1 MQFHARTEEPHKKRT
16 DFKNLLQ
23 MFPYVWAFRWR
34 VLIALGCLVIA
45 KVATVAVPLILKRI
59 VDALDVEAS
68 LLVLPLG
75 FLLAYG
81 ALRLTTAIFN
91 ELRDVLFAR
100 VRYRA
105 IQNLSTRVLEHL
117 HNLSLRFH
125 LERQTG
131 SITRDLERGTQSLSS
146 IINYMV
152 FIIVPTFVE
161 LGLVAAILLGAY
173 ALKFSVAT
181 LITIVIYISFT
192 LLVTNWR
199 MRYRHEMNRL
209 DSKANSIAVDSL
221 LNYETVKYFNN
232 ERYELSRYGE
242 TLSQW
247 ENAAVKSITTMSML
261 NFGQAFI
268 VAIGVTI
275 IMIFAAGGVADGSM
289 TLGDLVLVNALMLQL
304 FVPLNT
310 LGIVYRQIT
319 YSLADMDM
327 LVKLL
332 QKDTEIK
339 DAPEA
344 TSLDVNAAQIEF
356 DDVSFSYNQDREI
369 LRDVSLT
376 IPSGHKVAVVGA
388 SGAGK
393 STVARLLFRFY
404 DVTEGAVRIDGQDVR
419 ECTQQSLHEN
429 IAVVPQDTVLFNESI
444 YFNIQYAKPGASK
457 EEIEQAARLANI
469 HDFIEQLP
477 QQYETIVGERG
488 LKLSGGEKQRVAIA
502 RAVLKNP
509 RIVIFDEATSSL
521 DSQSESMILNAMQ
534 EVTQGV
540 TTLVIAHRL
549 STIVDADSIYV
560 FDHGRVVESGSHREL
575 LAKQGIY
582 ANMWALQQEERLAE
596 DMTHD
601 GAESMAENVTENI
614 TSEDGVLPR

>member
-1 MQFHARTEEPHKKRT
+1 MQFRSRTEEPHKQRT
-16 DFKNLLQ
+16 DFKNLLK
-23 MFPYVWAFRWR
+23 MFPYIWAYRWR
-34 VLIALGCLVIA
+34 VLIALGCLIIA

-59 VDALDVEAS
+59 VDSLDVEAS
-68 LLVLPLG
+68 LLLLPLG
-75 FLLAYG
+75 LLLAYG

-105 IQNLSTRVLEHL
+105 IQKLSTRVLEHL
-117 HNLSLRFH
+117 HNLPLRFH

-161 LGLVAAILLGAY
+161 LGLVAIILLGAY

-181 LITIVIYISFT
+181 LITVILYIGFT

-199 MRYRHEMNRL
+199 MKYRHEMNRL
-209 DSKANSIAVDSL
+209 DSQASSIAVDSL

-268 VAIGVTI
+268 IAIGVTI

-332 QKDTEIK
+332 QKDIEIK
-339 DAPEA
+339 D
-344 TSLDVNAAQIEF
+344 LHNAETLKVSAAKIEF
-356 DDVSFSYNQDREI
+356 DDVSFSYNEDREI
-369 LRDVSLT
+369 LHDVSIT
-376 IPSGHKVAVVGA
+376 IPSGHKVAVVGP

-393 STVARLLFRFY
+393 STIARLLFRFY
-404 DVTEGAVRIDGQDVR
+404 DVSKGSVRIDDQDVR

-444 YFNIQYAKPGASK
+444 YFNIQYAKPGATK
-457 EEIEQAARLANI
+457 EEIEQAAKLANI
-469 HDFIEQLP
+469 HDFIEKLP

-488 LKLSGGEKQRVAIA
+488 LKLSGGEKQRIAIA

-560 FDHGRVVESGSHREL
+560 FDQGRMIESGSHREL
-575 LAKQGIY
+575 LALKGTY

-596 DMTHD
+596 KSI
-601 GAESMAENVTENI
+601 EQS
-614 TSEDGVLPR
+614 VLELDPI

>member
-1 MQFHARTEEPHKKRT
+1 MQFHARTEEPNKQRT

-23 MFPYVWAFRWR
+23 MFPYLWAYRWR
-34 VLIALGCLVIA
+34 VLIALACLVIA

-59 VDALDVEAS
+59 VDSLDVEAS
-68 LLVLPLG
+68 LLLLPLG
-75 FLLAYG
+75 LLLAYG

-105 IQNLSTRVLEHL
+105 ILKLSTRVLEHL
-117 HNLSLRFH
+117 HNLPLRFH

-161 LGLVAAILLGAY
+161 LGLVAAILLSAY

-181 LITIVIYISFT
+181 LITIILYILFT

-199 MRYRHEMNRL
+199 MQYRHEMNRL
-209 DSKANSIAVDSL
+209 DSQANSIAVDSL

-268 VAIGVTI
+268 IAIGVTI

-339 DAPEA
+339 DAPDA
-344 TSLDVNAAQIEF
+344 KQLAVSAAQIEF
-356 DDVSFSYNQDREI
+356 DNVSFSYNQDREI
-369 LRDVSLT
+369 LRNVSIV

-404 DVTEGAVRIDGQDVR
+404 DVTEGAVRIDGQDLR

-444 YFNIQYAKPGASK
+444 FFNIQYAKPGASK

-560 FDHGRVVESGSHREL
+560 FDHGQVVESGNHRKL
-575 LAKQGIY
+575 LAQQGIY
-582 ANMWALQQEERLAE
+582 ANMWALQQEERIAE
-596 DMTHD
+596 KA
-601 GAESMAENVTENI
+601 AEQQV
-614 TSEDGVLPR
+614 

>member
-1 MQFHARTEEPHKKRT
+1 MQFHARTEEPHKQRT

-23 MFPYVWAFRWR
+23 MFPYVWAYRWR
-34 VLIALGCLVIA
+34 VLIALACLVIA

-59 VDALDVEAS
+59 VDSLDVEAS
-68 LLVLPLG
+68 LLLLPLG
-75 FLLAYG
+75 LLLAYG
-81 ALRLTTAIFN
+81 ALRLTTALFN

-105 IQNLSTRVLEHL
+105 IQKLSTRVLEHL

-125 LERQTG
+125 IERQTG

-181 LITIVIYISFT
+181 LITIILYIGFT

-199 MRYRHEMNRL
+199 MKYRHEMNRL
-209 DSKANSIAVDSL
+209 DSQANSIAVDSL

-268 VAIGVTI
+268 IAIGVTI
-275 IMIFAAGGVADGSM
+275 IMIFAAGGVADGNM

-339 DAPEA
+339 DAPNA
-344 TSLDVNAAQIEF
+344 KPLKVSAAQIEF
-356 DDVSFSYNQDREI
+356 DKVSFSYSQDREI
-369 LRDVSLT
+369 LRDVSIT
-376 IPSGHKVAVVGA
+376 IPSGHKVAVVGP

-393 STVARLLFRFY
+393 STIARLLFRFY
-404 DVTEGAVRIDGQDVR
+404 DVSEGAVRIDGQDVR

-457 EEIEQAARLANI
+457 EEIEQAAKLANI

-575 LAKQGIY
+575 LAQQGIY
-582 ANMWALQQEERLAE
+582 ANMWALQQEECIAQDLESADKAAE
-596 DMTHD
+596 LK
-601 GAESMAENVTENI
+601 V
-614 TSEDGVLPR
+614 

>member
-1 MQFHARTEEPHKKRT
+1 MQFHARTEEPHKQRT

-23 MFPYVWAFRWR
+23 MFPYVWAYRWR
-34 VLIALGCLVIA
+34 VLIALACLVIA

-59 VDALDVEAS
+59 VDSLDVEAS
-68 LLVLPLG
+68 LLLLPLG
-75 FLLAYG
+75 LLLAYG
-81 ALRLTTAIFN
+81 ALRLTTALFN

-105 IQNLSTRVLEHL
+105 IQKLSTRVLEHL

-125 LERQTG
+125 IERQTG

-181 LITIVIYISFT
+181 LITIILYIGFT

-199 MRYRHEMNRL
+199 MKYRHEMNRL
-209 DSKANSIAVDSL
+209 DSQANSIAVDSL

-261 NFGQAFI
+261 NFGQAVI
-268 VAIGVTI
+268 IAIGVTI
-275 IMIFAAGGVADGSM
+275 IMIFAAGGVADGNM

-339 DAPEA
+339 DAHEA
-344 TSLDVNAAQIEF
+344 KVLEVCAAQIEF
-356 DDVSFSYNQDREI
+356 DKVSFSYNQDREI
-369 LRDVSLT
+369 LRDVSLI
-376 IPSGHKVAVVGA
+376 IPSGHKVAVVGP

-404 DVTEGAVRIDGQDVR
+404 DVSEGAVRIDGQDVR

-457 EEIEQAARLANI
+457 EEIEHAAKLANI

-509 RIVIFDEATSSL
+509 RIIIFDEATSSL

-560 FDHGRVVESGSHREL
+560 FDRGRVVESGSHREL
-575 LAKQGIY
+575 LALQGIY
-582 ANMWALQQEERLAE
+582 ANMWALQQKERIAQDKEAE
-596 DMTHD
+596 LK
-601 GAESMAENVTENI
+601 V
-614 TSEDGVLPR
+614 

>member
-1 MQFHARTEEPHKKRT
+1 MQFHARTEEPHKQRT
-16 DFKNLLQ
+16 DFKNLMQ
-23 MFPYVWAFRWR
+23 MFPYLWAYRWR
-34 VLIALGCLVIA
+34 VLIALACLVIA

-59 VDALDVEAS
+59 VDTLDVEAS
-68 LLVLPLG
+68 LLLLPLG
-75 FLLAYG
+75 LLLAYG
-81 ALRLTTAIFN
+81 ALRLTTALFN

-105 IQNLSTRVLEHL
+105 IQKLSTRVLEHL
-117 HNLSLRFH
+117 HNLPLRFH

-161 LGLVAAILLGAY
+161 LGLVAVILLSAY
-173 ALKFSVAT
+173 ALKFSLAT
-181 LITIVIYISFT
+181 LVTIVLYISFT

-199 MRYRHEMNRL
+199 MKYRHEMNRL
-209 DSKANSIAVDSL
+209 DSQANSIAVDSL

-268 VAIGVTI
+268 IAIGVTI
-275 IMIFAAGGVADGSM
+275 IMIFAAGGVTDGSM

-339 DAPEA
+339 DAQDA
-344 TSLDVNAAQIEF
+344 KQLTVSAAQIEF
-356 DDVSFSYNQDREI
+356 DKVSFSYNQDREI
-369 LRDVSLT
+369 LRDVSIT

-393 STVARLLFRFY
+393 STIARLLFRFY
-404 DVTEGAVRIDGQDVR
+404 DVTDGVVRIDGQDVR
-419 ECTQQSLHEN
+419 SCTQQSLHEN

-444 YFNIQYAKPGASK
+444 YFNIQYAKPGATK

-469 HDFIEQLP
+469 HDFIEKLP
-477 QQYETIVGERG
+477 QGYETIVGERG
-488 LKLSGGEKQRVAIA
+488 LKLSGGEKQRIAIA

-560 FDHGRVVESGSHREL
+560 FDHGQVVESGNHREL
-575 LAKQGIY
+575 LAQQGIY
-582 ANMWALQQEERLAE
+582 ANMWALQQEEREAE
-596 DMTHD
+596 K
-601 GAESMAENVTENI
+601 AVESEV
-614 TSEDGVLPR
+614 

>member
-105 IQNLSTRVLEHL
+105 IQNLSTRVLQHL
-117 HNLSLRFH
+117 HNLPLRFH
-125 LERQTG
+125 LERKTG

-161 LGLVAAILLGAY
+161 LGLVAIILLGAY

-181 LITIVIYISFT
+181 LITIVLYISFT

-199 MRYRHEMNRL
+199 MKYRHEMNRL

-268 VAIGVTI
+268 IAIGVTI
-275 IMIFAAGGVADGSM
+275 IMIFAAGGVADGNM

-344 TSLDVNAAQIEF
+344 TSLDVNAAHIEF
-356 DDVSFSYNQDREI
+356 DNVSFSYNEDREI

-393 STVARLLFRFY
+393 STIARLLFRFY
-404 DVTEGAVRIDGQDVR
+404 DVSGGAVRIDGQDVR
-419 ECTQQSLHEN
+419 QCTQQSLHEN

-477 QQYETIVGERG
+477 QQYATVVGERG

-560 FDHGRVVESGSHREL
+560 FDHGQVVESGSHREL

-582 ANMWALQQEERLAE
+582 ANMWALQQEERIAQE
-596 DMTHD
+596 VVDK
-601 GAESMAENVTENI
+601 ASV
-614 TSEDGVLPR
+614 

>member
-1 MQFHARTEEPHKKRT
+1 MQFHARTEEPHKQRT

-23 MFPYVWAFRWR
+23 MFPYLWAYRWR
-34 VLIALGCLVIA
+34 VLIALACLVIA

-59 VDALDVEAS
+59 VDSLDVEAS
-68 LLVLPLG
+68 LLLLPLG
-75 FLLAYG
+75 LLLAYG

-105 IQNLSTRVLEHL
+105 ILKLSTRVLEHL
-117 HNLSLRFH
+117 HNLPLRFH

-161 LGLVAAILLGAY
+161 LGLVAAILLSAY

-181 LITIVIYISFT
+181 LITIILYILFT

-199 MRYRHEMNRL
+199 MQYRHEMNRL
-209 DSKANSIAVDSL
+209 DSQANSIAVDSL

-268 VAIGVTI
+268 IAIGVTI

-327 LVKLL
+327 FVKLL
-332 QKDTEIK
+332 QNDTDIQYAP
-339 DAPEA
+339 DAKQLA
-344 TSLDVNAAQIEF
+344 VSAAQIEF
-356 DDVSFSYNQDREI
+356 DNVSFSYNQDREI
-369 LRDVSLT
+369 LRNVSIV

-404 DVTEGAVRIDGQDVR
+404 DVTEGAVRIDGQDLR

-444 YFNIQYAKPGASK
+444 FFNIQYAKPGASK

-560 FDHGRVVESGSHREL
+560 FDHGQVVESGNHRKL
-575 LAKQGIY
+575 LAQQGIY
-582 ANMWALQQEERLAE
+582 ANMWALQQEERIAE
-596 DMTHD
+596 KA
-601 GAESMAENVTENI
+601 AEQQV
-614 TSEDGVLPR
+614 

>member
-1 MQFHARTEEPHKKRT
+1 MQFHARTEEPHKQRT

-23 MFPYVWAFRWR
+23 MFPYVWAYRWR
-34 VLIALGCLVIA
+34 VLIALACLVIA

-59 VDALDVEAS
+59 VDSLNVEAS
-68 LLVLPLG
+68 LLLLPLG
-75 FLLAYG
+75 LLLAYG
-81 ALRLTTAIFN
+81 ALRLTTALFN

-105 IQNLSTRVLEHL
+105 IQKLSTRVLEHL

-125 LERQTG
+125 IERQTG

-181 LITIVIYISFT
+181 LITIILYIGFT

-199 MRYRHEMNRL
+199 MKYRHEMNRL
-209 DSKANSIAVDSL
+209 DSQANSIAVDSL

-261 NFGQAFI
+261 NFGQAVI
-268 VAIGVTI
+268 IAIGVTI
-275 IMIFAAGGVADGSM
+275 IMIFAAGGVADGNM

-339 DAPEA
+339 DAHGAKVLEV
-344 TSLDVNAAQIEF
+344 SAAQIEF
-356 DDVSFSYNQDREI
+356 DKVSFSYNQDREI

-376 IPSGHKVAVVGA
+376 IPSGHKVAVVGP

-404 DVTEGAVRIDGQDVR
+404 DVSEGVVRIDGQDVR

-457 EEIEQAARLANI
+457 EEIEQAAKLANI

-509 RIVIFDEATSSL
+509 RIIIFDEATSSL

-560 FDHGRVVESGSHREL
+560 FDRGRVVESGSHREL
-575 LAKQGIY
+575 LALQGIY
-582 ANMWALQQEERLAE
+582 ANMWALQQEERIAQDKEAE
-596 DMTHD
+596 LK
-601 GAESMAENVTENI
+601 V
-614 TSEDGVLPR
+614 

>member
-1 MQFHARTEEPHKKRT
+1 MQFHARTEEPHKQRT
-16 DFKNLLQ
+16 DFKNLLR
-23 MFPYVWAFRWR
+23 MFPYVWAYRWR
-34 VLIALGCLVIA
+34 VLIALACLVIA

-59 VDALDVEAS
+59 VDSLDVEAS
-68 LLVLPLG
+68 LLLLPLG
-75 FLLAYG
+75 LLLAYG
-81 ALRLTTAIFN
+81 ALRLTTALFN

-105 IQNLSTRVLEHL
+105 IQKLSTRVLEHL

-125 LERQTG
+125 IERQTG

-181 LITIVIYISFT
+181 LITIILYIGFT

-199 MRYRHEMNRL
+199 MKYRHEMNRL
-209 DSKANSIAVDSL
+209 DSQANSIAVDSL

-268 VAIGVTI
+268 IAIGVTI
-275 IMIFAAGGVADGSM
+275 IMIFAAGGVADGNM

-339 DAPEA
+339 DAPNA
-344 TSLDVNAAQIEF
+344 KPLKISAAQIEF
-356 DDVSFSYNQDREI
+356 DKVSFSYNQDREI
-369 LRDVSLT
+369 LRDVSIT
-376 IPSGHKVAVVGA
+376 IPSGHKVAVVGP

-393 STVARLLFRFY
+393 STIARLLFRFY
-404 DVTEGAVRIDGQDVR
+404 DVSEGAVRIDGQDVR

-457 EEIEQAARLANI
+457 EEIEQAAKLANI

-549 STIVDADSIYV
+549 STI
-560 FDHGRVVESGSHREL
+560 
-575 LAKQGIY
+575 
-582 ANMWALQQEERLAE
+582 
-596 DMTHD
+596 
-601 GAESMAENVTENI
+601 
-614 TSEDGVLPR
+614 

>member
-1 MQFHARTEEPHKKRT
+1 MQFHARTEEPHKQRT

-23 MFPYVWAFRWR
+23 MFPYVWAYRWR
-34 VLIALGCLVIA
+34 VLIALTCLVLA
-45 KVATVAVPLILKRI
+45 KMATVAVPLVLKRI
-59 VDALDVEAS
+59 VDSLDIEAS
-68 LLVLPLG
+68 LLILPLG
-75 FLLAYG
+75 LLLAYG
-81 ALRLTTAIFN
+81 ALRLTTALFN

-105 IQNLSTRVLEHL
+105 IQKLSTRVLEHL
-117 HNLSLRFH
+117 HNLPLRFH

-152 FIIVPTFVE
+152 FIIIPTFVE

-173 ALKFSVAT
+173 ALKFSLVT
-181 LITIVIYISFT
+181 LLTVIAYISFT

-199 MRYRHEMNRL
+199 MQYRHEMNRL

-247 ENAAVKSITTMSML
+247 ENAAVKSITTMSIL
-261 NFGQAFI
+261 NFGQAVI
-268 VAIGVTI
+268 IAIGVTI
-275 IMIFAAGGVADGSM
+275 IMIFAAGGVTAGNM

-332 QKDTEIK
+332 KKDTEIK
-339 DAPEA
+339 DADDAE
-344 TSLDVNAAQIEF
+344 TLNVSAANIEF
-356 DDVSFSYNQDREI
+356 DNVSFAYNQDREI
-369 LRDVSLT
+369 LYDVSIT
-376 IPSGHKVAVVGA
+376 IPSGHKVAVVGP

-393 STVARLLFRFY
+393 STIARLLFRFY
-404 DVTEGAVRIDGQDVR
+404 DVTAGVVRIDGQDVR

-444 YFNIQYAKPGASK
+444 FFNIQYAKPHATR
-457 EEIEQAARLANI
+457 EEIEQAAKLANI
-469 HDFIEQLP
+469 HEFIEQLP
-477 QQYETIVGERG
+477 QQYETVVGERG
-488 LKLSGGEKQRVAIA
+488 LKLSGGEKQRIAIA

-509 RIVIFDEATSSL
+509 RILIFDEATSSL
-521 DSQSESMILNAMQ
+521 DSQSENMILNAMK
-534 EVTQGV
+534 EVTKGV

-560 FDHGRVVESGSHREL
+560 FDQGRIVESGNHREL
-575 LAKQGIY
+575 LEQQGIY
-582 ANMWALQQEERLAE
+582 ANMWALQQEERAAE
-596 DMTHD
+596 KII
-601 GAESMAENVTENI
+601 ENV
-614 TSEDGVLPR
+614 V

>member
-1 MQFHARTEEPHKKRT
+1 MQFHARTEEPHKQRT

-23 MFPYVWAFRWR
+23 MFPYLWAYRWR
-34 VLIALGCLVIA
+34 VLIALACLVIA

-59 VDALDVEAS
+59 VDSLDVEAS
-68 LLVLPLG
+68 LLLLPLG
-75 FLLAYG
+75 LLLAYG

-105 IQNLSTRVLEHL
+105 ILKLSTRVLEHL
-117 HNLSLRFH
+117 HNLPLRFH

-161 LGLVAAILLGAY
+161 LGLVAAILLSAY

-181 LITIVIYISFT
+181 LITIILYILFT

-199 MRYRHEMNRL
+199 MQYRHEMNRL
-209 DSKANSIAVDSL
+209 DSQANSIAVDSL

-268 VAIGVTI
+268 IAIGVTI

-339 DAPEA
+339 DAPDA
-344 TSLDVNAAQIEF
+344 KQLAVSAAQIEF
-356 DDVSFSYNQDREI
+356 DNVSFSYNQDREI
-369 LRDVSLT
+369 LRNVSIV

-404 DVTEGAVRIDGQDVR
+404 DVTEGAVRIDGQDLR

-444 YFNIQYAKPGASK
+444 FFNIQYAKPGASK

-560 FDHGRVVESGSHREL
+560 FDHGQVVESGNHRKL
-575 LAKQGIY
+575 LAQQGIY
-582 ANMWALQQEERLAE
+582 ANMWALQQEERIAE
-596 DMTHD
+596 KA
-601 GAESMAENVTENI
+601 AEQQV
-614 TSEDGVLPR
+614 

>member
-1 MQFHARTEEPHKKRT
+1 MQFRARTEEPHKQRT

-23 MFPYVWAFRWR
+23 MFPYIWAYRWR
-34 VLIALGCLVIA
+34 VFIALGCLIIA

-59 VDALDVEAS
+59 VDTLDIEAS
-68 LLVLPLG
+68 VLLLPLG
-75 FLLAYG
+75 LLLAYG
-81 ALRLTTAIFN
+81 ALRLTTALFN

-105 IQNLSTRVLEHL
+105 IQKLSTRVLEHL
-117 HNLSLRFH
+117 HNLPLRFH

-152 FIIVPTFVE
+152 FIILPTFVE

-173 ALKFSVAT
+173 AWKFSIAT
-181 LITIVIYISFT
+181 LITIVLYIGFT

-199 MRYRHEMNRL
+199 MKYRHEMNRL
-209 DSKANSIAVDSL
+209 DSQANSIAVDSL

-232 ERYELSRYGE
+232 ERYELSRYGA

-268 VAIGVTI
+268 IAIGVTI
-275 IMIFAAGGVADGSM
+275 IMIFAADGVVDGSM

-332 QKDTEIK
+332 KKDTEIK
-339 DAPEA
+339 DAENATELDVSEA
-344 TSLDVNAAQIEF
+344 TIEF
-356 DDVSFSYNQDREI
+356 DHVSFSYNQDREI
-369 LRDVSLT
+369 LKDVSFT

-393 STVARLLFRFY
+393 STIARLLFRFY
-404 DVTEGAVRIDGQDVR
+404 DVSKGEVRIDGQDVR
-419 ECTQQSLHEN
+419 ECTQQSLHKN

-444 YFNIQYAKPGASK
+444 YFNIQYAKPDASK
-457 EEIEQAARLANI
+457 EEIENAARLANI
-469 HDFIEQLP
+469 HEFIDQLP
-477 QQYETIVGERG
+477 QQYNTVVGERG
-488 LKLSGGEKQRVAIA
+488 LKLSGGEKQRIAIA

-521 DSQSESMILNAMQ
+521 DSQSESMILNAMK
-534 EVTQGV
+534 EVTKGV

-549 STIVDADSIYV
+549 STIVDADTIYV
-560 FDHGRVVESGSHREL
+560 FDQGQVVEFGNHHAL
-575 LAKQGIY
+575 LAQKGVY
-582 ANMWALQQEERLAE
+582 ANMWALQQEERANQKTIT
-596 DMTHD
+596 DD
-601 GAESMAENVTENI
+601 GLLV
-614 TSEDGVLPR
+614 

>member
-1 MQFHARTEEPHKKRT
+1 MQFYARTEKPHKQRT
-16 DFKNLLQ
+16 DFKNLRQ
-23 MFPYVWAFRWR
+23 MFPYVWTYRWR
-34 VLIALGCLVIA
+34 VLIALACLITA
-45 KVATVAVPLILKRI
+45 KVATVAVPLILKGI
-59 VDALDVEAS
+59 VDSLDIEAS

-75 FLLAYG
+75 LLLAYG
-81 ALRLTTAIFN
+81 ALRLTTALFN

-117 HNLSLRFH
+117 HQLPLRFH

-131 SITRDLERGTQSLSS
+131 SITRDLERGTQSVSS

-161 LGLVAAILLGAY
+161 LALVAAILLGAY

-181 LITIVIYISFT
+181 LITIAIYIVFT
-192 LLVTNWR
+192 LAVTNWR
-199 MRYRHEMNRL
+199 MRFRHEMNRL
-209 DSKANSIAVDSL
+209 DSQANSIAVDSL

-232 ERYELSRYGE
+232 ERYELARYGD

-268 VAIGVTI
+268 IAVGVTF
-275 IMIFAAGGVADGSM
+275 IMIFAASGVATGTM

-327 LVKLL
+327 LVQLL
-332 QKDTEIK
+332 NQKTEIT
-339 DAPEA
+339 DANDA
-344 TSLDVNAAQIEF
+344 TQLNVKAAHIEF
-356 DDVSFSYNQDREI
+356 DQVSFAYNPDRTILHDVSID
-369 LRDVSLT
+369 
-376 IPSGHKVAVVGA
+376 IPPGHKVAVVGP

-393 STVARLLFRFY
+393 STLARLLFRFY
-404 DVTEGAVRIDGQDVR
+404 DVTAGAVRIDGQNVR
-419 ECTQQSLHEN
+419 ECTQDSLHQA

-444 YFNIQYAKPGASK
+444 YFNIHYAKPCASK
-457 EEIEQAARLANI
+457 EEMVKAAKLANI

-477 QQYETIVGERG
+477 QQYDTIVGERG
-488 LKLSGGEKQRVAIA
+488 LKLSGGEKQRIAIA
-502 RAVLKNP
+502 RAVLKSP
-509 RIVIFDEATSSL
+509 RILIFDEATSSL
-521 DSQSESMILNAMQ
+521 DSQSESIILNAMQ
-534 EVTQGV
+534 GVTHGV

-549 STIVDADSIYV
+549 STVVDADSIYV
-560 FDHGRVVESGSHREL
+560 LDQGRVIEAGSHRDLLEL
-575 LAKQGIY
+575 NGMYAK
-582 ANMWALQQEERLAE
+582 MWTLQQEERAAE
-596 DMTHD
+596 KSTQLV
-601 GAESMAENVTENI
+601 A
-614 TSEDGVLPR
+614 

>member
-34 VLIALGCLVIA
+34 VLIALACLVIA

-68 LLVLPLG
+68 LLILPLG

-105 IQNLSTRVLEHL
+105 IQNLSTRVLQHL

-161 LGLVAAILLGAY
+161 LGLVAVILLSAY

-199 MRYRHEMNRL
+199 MKYRHEMNRL

-232 ERYELSRYGE
+232 ERYELTRYGE

-268 VAIGVTI
+268 IAIGVTI
-275 IMIFAAGGVADGSM
+275 IMIFAAGGVTDGSM

-344 TSLDVNAAQIEF
+344 TPLDVSAAQIEF
-356 DDVSFSYNQDREI
+356 DDVSFSYNEDREI

-444 YFNIQYAKPGASK
+444 YFNIKYAKPDASK

-469 HDFIEQLP
+469 HEFIEQLP

-549 STIVDADSIYV
+549 STIVDADCIYV

-582 ANMWALQQEERLAE
+582 ANMWALQQEERVAQEIVDKAAE
-596 DMTHD
+596 F
-601 GAESMAENVTENI
+601 NVK
-614 TSEDGVLPR
+614 L

>member
-1 MQFHARTEEPHKKRT
+1 MQFHARTEEPHKQRT

-23 MFPYVWAFRWR
+23 MFPYLWAYRWR
-34 VLIALGCLVIA
+34 VLIALACLVIA

-59 VDALDVEAS
+59 VDSLDIEAS

-75 FLLAYG
+75 LLLAYG

-125 LERQTG
+125 IERQTG

-152 FIIVPTFVE
+152 FIILPTFVE

-181 LITIVIYISFT
+181 LITIILYIGFT

-199 MRYRHEMNRL
+199 MKYRHEMNRL
-209 DSKANSIAVDSL
+209 DSQANSIAVDSL

-268 VAIGVTI
+268 IAIGVTI
-275 IMIFAAGGVADGSM
+275 IMIFAAGGVADGNM

-332 QKDTEIK
+332 QKDIEIK
-339 DAPEA
+339 DAP
-344 TSLDVNAAQIEF
+344 NAQALKVSAAKIEF
-356 DDVSFSYNQDREI
+356 DNVSFSYSQDREI
-369 LRDVSLT
+369 LRDVSIT
-376 IPSGHKVAVVGA
+376 IPSGHKVAVVGP

-404 DVTEGAVRIDGQDVR
+404 DVSEGAVCIDGQDVR

-457 EEIEQAARLANI
+457 EEIEQAAKLANI

-575 LAKQGIY
+575 LAQQGIY
-582 ANMWALQQEERLAE
+582 ANMWALQQEERIAQDKEAGLK
-596 DMTHD
+596 
-601 GAESMAENVTENI
+601 V
-614 TSEDGVLPR
+614 

>member
-1 MQFHARTEEPHKKRT
+1 MQFRSRTEEPHKQRT
-16 DFKNLLQ
+16 DFKNLLK
-23 MFPYVWAFRWR
+23 MFPYIWAYRWR
-34 VLIALGCLVIA
+34 VLIALACLVIA

-59 VDALDVEAS
+59 VDSLDVEAS
-68 LLVLPLG
+68 LLLLPLG
-75 FLLAYG
+75 LLLAYG
-81 ALRLTTAIFN
+81 ALRLTTALFN

-105 IQNLSTRVLEHL
+105 IQKLSTRVLEHL
-117 HNLSLRFH
+117 HNLPLRFH

-161 LGLVAAILLGAY
+161 LGLVAAILLSAY

-181 LITIVIYISFT
+181 LITIVLYIGFT

-199 MRYRHEMNRL
+199 MKYRHEMNRL
-209 DSKANSIAVDSL
+209 DSQANSIAVDSL

-268 VAIGVTI
+268 IAIGVTI
-275 IMIFAAGGVADGSM
+275 IMIFAAGGVADESM

-332 QKDTEIK
+332 QQDTEIN
-339 DAPEA
+339 DVQNAG
-344 TSLDVNAAQIEF
+344 SLSVSAANIEF
-356 DDVSFSYNQDREI
+356 ENVSFSYNEDREI
-369 LRDVSLT
+369 LHDVSMM

-393 STVARLLFRFY
+393 STIARLLFRFY

-444 YFNIQYAKPGASK
+444 YFNIQYAKPDATK
-457 EEIEQAARLANI
+457 AEIEQAARLANI

-488 LKLSGGEKQRVAIA
+488 LKLSGGEKQRIAIA

-560 FDHGRVVESGSHREL
+560 FDHGHIIESGNHREL
-575 LAKQGIY
+575 LALKGTY
-582 ANMWALQQEERLAE
+582 ANMWALQQEERVAE
-596 DMTHD
+596 KVIEKT
-601 GAESMAENVTENI
+601 I
-614 TSEDGVLPR
+614 Q

>member
-1 MQFHARTEEPHKKRT
+1 MQFHARTEEPHKQRT

-23 MFPYVWAFRWR
+23 MFPYVWAYRWR
-34 VLIALGCLVIA
+34 VLIALACLVIA
-45 KVATVAVPLILKRI
+45 KVATVAVPLVLKQI
-59 VDALDVEAS
+59 VDSLDVEAS
-68 LLVLPLG
+68 LLLLPLG
-75 FLLAYG
+75 LLLAYG
-81 ALRLTTAIFN
+81 ALRLTTALFN

-105 IQNLSTRVLEHL
+105 IQKLSTRVLEHL
-117 HNLSLRFH
+117 HNLPLRFH

-131 SITRDLERGTQSLSS
+131 SITRDLERGTQSVSS

-173 ALKFSVAT
+173 ALKFSFAT
-181 LITIVIYISFT
+181 LVTIVLYIAFT

-199 MRYRHEMNRL
+199 MKYRHEMNRL
-209 DSKANSIAVDSL
+209 DSQANSIAVDSL

-232 ERYELSRYGE
+232 ENYELSRYGT

-268 VAIGVTI
+268 IAIGVTI
-275 IMIFAAGGVADGSM
+275 IMIFAAGGVTDGSM

-332 QKDTEIK
+332 AKDTEIK
-339 DAPEA
+339 DAE
-344 TSLDVNAAQIEF
+344 NAAALKVSAAEIEF
-356 DDVSFSYNQDREI
+356 DKVSFSYNQDREI

-393 STVARLLFRFY
+393 STIARLLFRFY
-404 DVTEGAVRIDGQDVR
+404 DVTAGAVRIDGQDVR

-444 YFNIQYAKPGASK
+444 FFNIQYAKPDASK
-457 EEIEQAARLANI
+457 DEVEQAAKLANI
-469 HDFIEQLP
+469 HDFIQQLP
-477 QQYETIVGERG
+477 QGYETVVGERG

-549 STIVDADSIYV
+549 STIVDADKIFV
-560 FDHGRVVESGSHREL
+560 FDHGRVVESGHHRAL
-575 LAKQGIY
+575 LAQQGIY
-582 ANMWALQQEERLAE
+582 ANMWALQQEERAAQE
-596 DMTHD
+596 
-601 GAESMAENVTENI
+601 GASTNADVQ
-614 TSEDGVLPR
+614 V

>member
-1 MQFHARTEEPHKKRT
+1 MQFHVRTEGPHKKRT

-34 VLIALGCLVIA
+34 VLIALACLVLA

-68 LLVLPLG
+68 LLLLPLG
-75 FLLAYG
+75 LLLAYG
-81 ALRLTTAIFN
+81 ALRLTTALFN
-91 ELRDVLFAR
+91 EFRDVLFAR

-105 IQNLSTRVLEHL
+105 IQNLSTRVLQHL
-117 HNLSLRFH
+117 HNLPLRFH

-152 FIIVPTFVE
+152 FSIVPTFVE
-161 LGLVAAILLGAY
+161 LGLVAVILLSAY
-173 ALKFSVAT
+173 ALKFSIVT
-181 LITIVIYISFT
+181 VITIIIYISFT

-199 MRYRHEMNRL
+199 MKYRHEMNRL
-209 DSKANSIAVDSL
+209 DSKANAIAVDSL

-268 VAIGVTI
+268 IAIGVTI
-275 IMIFAAGGVADGSM
+275 IMIFAADGVADGSM

-310 LGIVYRQIT
+310 LGIIYRQIT

-332 QKDTEIK
+332 QKDTEVK
-339 DAPEA
+339 DVEDASA
-344 TSLDVNAAQIEF
+344 LNVSAAKIEF
-356 DDVSFSYNQDREI
+356 DNVSFSYNEDREI
-369 LRDVSLT
+369 LREVSLS

-393 STVARLLFRFY
+393 STIARLLFRFY
-404 DVTEGAVRIDGQDVR
+404 DVTGGAVRIDGQDVR

-444 YFNIQYAKPGASK
+444 YFNIKYAKPDASK

-477 QQYETIVGERG
+477 QQYETVVGERG

-575 LAKQGIY
+575 LAMQGIY
-582 ANMWALQQEERLAE
+582 ANMWALQQEERVAQE
-596 DMTHD
+596 IVDKATD
-601 GAESMAENVTENI
+601 IRV
-614 TSEDGVLPR
+614 